1 MTAHPPAETAAA
13 FVPDGDLGQYLLA
26 ALDDPAELTG
36 RLCAIES
43 VSGNE
48 GSIAEAVVTVLEAI
62 SAGDGPDLEILRD
75 GDTIVARTG
84 LGRPERIV
92 IAGHLDTV
100 PVEGNLPP
108 RRLTGDVGQA
118 PESGAGSGT
127 DTSAPEDEAPT
138 GSAPTDD
145 ARESGAPS
153 RDRAAGEEIIW
164 GRGACDM
171 KAGVAMQLAAASALR
186 NPSRDVSWVFYDHE
200 EVDAALNGLGRV
212 ARTHPGWLAGDFAI
226 LGEPSNA
233 SVEGGC
239 NGTIRVDVTTTGVR
253 AHSARAF
260 MGVNAIHA
268 AAEVL
273 TRLDDHVSETV
284 TVDGLD
290 YRESLS
296 AVAIS
301 GGVAGNVVPDE
312 CRIAVNYRFAPS
324 KSAAEAEGFLRELF
338 TGFDV
343 VVTDAA
349 EGARPGLD
357 RPIAQDFLAA
367 LGAEP
372 SAKLGWTDVSRF
384 SALGV
389 PAVNFGPGNP
399 LYAHKSDEHVRV
411 REVEDATR
419 TLIDYLE
426 KG

>member
-1 MTAHPPAETAAA
+1 MTVDPSAETDAIFA
-13 FVPDGDLGQYLLA
+13 PDGDLGDYLFA
-26 ALDDPAELTG
+26 ALSDPAELTG
-36 RLCAIES
+36 RLCAVES

-48 GSIAEAVVTVLEAI
+48 TALADAVVDVLERI
-62 SAGDGPDLEILRD
+62 SGGPGPDLEILRD
-75 GDTIVARTG
+75 GDTIIARTNLG
-84 LGRPERIV
+84 LDERIV
-92 IAGHLDTV
+92 VAGHLDTV
-100 PVEGNLPP
+100 PVEDNLPP
-108 RRLTGDVGQA
+108 VRTHM
-118 PESGAGSGT
+118 SGENYP
-127 DTSAPEDEAPT
+127 DDEV
-138 GSAPTDD
+138 
-145 ARESGAPS
+145 
-153 RDRAAGEEIIW
+153 IW

-171 KAGVAMQLAAASALR
+171 KAGVAMQLSTAAALTAP
-186 NPSRDVSWVFYDHE
+186 NRDVSWVFYDHE
-200 EVDAALNGLGRV
+200 EVDASLNGLGRV
-212 ARTHPGWLAGDFAI
+212 SRNHPDWLAGDFAI

-273 TRLDDHVSETV
+273 TRLAEFETDTV

-296 AVAIS
+296 AVNIH

-312 CRIAVNYRFAPS
+312 CVVSVNYRFAPS
-324 KSAAEAEGFLRELF
+324 KSAAEAEAFLRELF

-357 RPIAQDFLAA
+357 RAIAQDFIDT
-367 LGAEP
+367 LGLSPAP
-372 SAKLGWTDVSRF
+372 KLGWTDVSRF

-399 LYAHKSDEHVRV
+399 LYAHKSDEHVRAT
-411 REVEDATR
+411 EVEQATA
-419 TLIDYLE
+419 TLRSYLQ
-426 KG
+426 GR

>member
-13 FVPDGDLGQYLLA
+13 FVPDGDLGQYLLTA
-26 ALDDPAELTG
+26 IDDPAELTG

-48 GSIAEAVVTVLEAI
+48 GAIADAVVTVLEAI

-75 GDTIVARTG
+75 GDTIVARTRLG
-84 LGRPERIV
+84 LPERIV
-92 IAGHLDTV
+92 VAGHLDTV

-108 RRLTGDVGQA
+108 RRVSGVVDESAGGAAGNSSESEA
-118 PESGAGSGT
+118 PEGGAPKG
-127 DTSAPEDEAPT
+127 DAPEDGTSEGEQA
-138 GSAPTDD
+138 G
-145 ARESGAPS
+145 
-153 RDRAAGEEIIW
+153 GEEIIW

-171 KAGVAMQLAAASALR
+171 KAGVAMQLSAASALR
-186 NPSRDVSWVFYDHE
+186 NPSRDVRWVFYDHE

-212 ARTHPGWLAGDFAI
+212 ARTHPDWLAGDFAI

-273 TRLDDHVSETV
+273 TRLADHVSETV

-357 RPIAQDFLAA
+357 RPIAQDFLSA

-372 SAKLGWTDVSRF
+372 AAKLGWTDVARF

-419 TLIDYLE
+419 TLLDYLE
-426 KG
+426 ER

>member
-1 MTAHPPAETAAA
+1 MTAHPPAETAAV
-13 FVPDGDLGQYLLA
+13 FTPDDDLGAYLLA
-26 ALDDPAELTG
+26 AIDDPAELTG

-48 GSIAEAVVTVLEAI
+48 GTIADAVVTVLEAI
-62 SAGDGPDLEILRD
+62 SAGPGPDLEILRD
-75 GDTIVARTG
+75 GDTIVARTQ
-84 LGRPERIV
+84 LGRDERIV

-108 RRLTGDVGQA
+108 RRIVLETG
-118 PESGAGSGT
+118 E
-127 DTSAPEDEAPT
+127 
-138 GSAPTDD
+138 
-145 ARESGAPS
+145 
-153 RDRAAGEEIIW
+153 AAGDEVIW

-171 KAGVAMQLAAASALR
+171 KAGVAMALTAASALLD
-186 NPSRDVSWVFYDHE
+186 PIRDVSWVFYDHE

-212 ARTHPGWLAGDFAI
+212 SRNHPEWLAGDFAI

-239 NGTIRVDVTTTGVR
+239 NGTIRVDVTTTGTR

-273 TRLDDHVSETV
+273 TRLSDHVADTV

-296 AVAIS
+296 AVGIS

-338 TGFDV
+338 TGYDV

-357 RPIAQDFLAA
+357 RPIAQDFLTA
-367 LGAEP
+367 LDAEP
-372 SAKLGWTDVSRF
+372 AAKLGWTDVSRF

-411 REVEDATR
+411 REVESATR
-419 TLIDYLE
+419 ALMSYLE

>member
-1 MTAHPPAETAAA
+1 MTVDPSAETDAIFAP
-13 FVPDGDLGQYLLA
+13 VGDLGEYLFA
-26 ALDDPAELTG
+26 AVGDPAELTG

-48 GSIAEAVVTVLEAI
+48 TVLADAVVAVLERI
-62 SAGDGPDLEILRD
+62 SAGPGPDLEILRD
-75 GDTIVARTG
+75 GDTVIARTNLG
-84 LGRPERIV
+84 LAERIV
-92 IAGHLDTV
+92 VAGHLDTV
-100 PVEGNLPP
+100 PVEDNLPP
-108 RRLTGDVGQA
+108 VRTHMSGDEY
-118 PESGAGSGT
+118 P
-127 DTSAPEDEAPT
+127 DDEV
-138 GSAPTDD
+138 
-145 ARESGAPS
+145 
-153 RDRAAGEEIIW
+153 IW

-171 KAGVAMQLAAASALR
+171 KAGVAMQLSTAAALTSP
-186 NPSRDVSWVFYDHE
+186 NRDVTWVFYDHE
-200 EVDAALNGLGRV
+200 EVDASLNGLGRV
-212 ARTHPGWLAGDFAI
+212 SRNHPDWLAGDFAI

-268 AAEVL
+268 AAEIL
-273 TRLDDHVSETV
+273 TRLAEFETGTV

-296 AVAIS
+296 AVNIR

-312 CRIAVNYRFAPS
+312 CVVSVNYRFAPS
-324 KSAAEAEGFLRELF
+324 KSAAEAESFLRELF
-338 TGFDV
+338 AGFDV

-357 RPIAQDFLAA
+357 RAIAQDFIDT
-367 LGAEP
+367 LGLSPAP
-372 SAKLGWTDVSRF
+372 KLGWTDVSRF

-411 REVEDATR
+411 TEVEQATA
-419 TLIDYLE
+419 TLRSYLQ
-426 KG
+426 GR